1 MIMSSK
7 LFTTVLALATI
18 VPFGYYAAQ
27 DAVRVTDTLRE
38 QTSTIKQLTVESE
51 KIEKDLEVKQE
62 VKQQTEQ
69 EVVKVE
75 QEVNDMVSERQKLEA
90 ELGGN

>member
-1 MIMSSK
+1 MSSK
-7 LFTTVLALATI
+7 LFTTVLALVTI

-38 QTSTIKQLTVESE
+38 QTNTIQQLTVESK

-62 VKQQTEQ
+62 VKQQAEQ
-69 EVVKVE
+69 EVVEVE
-75 QEVNDMVSERQKLEA
+75 QEVNDMVSEREKLEA
-90 ELGGN
+90 ELRAN

>member
-1 MIMSSK
+1 MSSK
-7 LFTTVLALATI
+7 LFTTVLALVTI

-38 QTSTIKQLTVESE
+38 QTNTIQQLTVESK

-62 VKQQTEQ
+62 AKEQTEQ
-69 EVVKVE
+69 EVVEVE
-75 QEVNDMVSERQKLEA
+75 QKVNDMVSERQKLEA
-90 ELGGN
+90 ELKGD